1 MNMNGPVEISRQE
14 RLEICYELANRL
26 QEVYD
31 KQIIAIGVYGS
42 VSRGTDG
49 PYSDI
54 EMLCVLKNADEEV
67 DFSYEWSSGPWKAE
81 VNVRSASVV
90 LNDAATVEGDWP
102 LTHGPFFS
110 PLSLYDPDGF
120 FSKLKEAAHSPSS
133 VDFSNAI
140 HEVLV
145 GEMYEF
151 IGKLRN
157 ANRTGTQSYLPYL
170 AMQFAKCGAMLIGLH
185 NRKLY
190 STGARVLPESLE
202 LPERP
207 DGYDAVANMV
217 MSGQLS
223 EPDRII
229 DACEQFWNG
238 LVSWAAE
245 YGYKIHSE
253 RIPF

>member
-1 MNMNGPVEISRQE
+1 M
-14 RLEICYELANRL
+14 
-26 QEVYD
+26 
-31 KQIIAIGVYGS
+31 
-42 VSRGTDG
+42 
-49 PYSDI
+49 
-54 EMLCVLKNADEEV
+54 
-67 DFSYEWSSGPWKAE
+67 
-81 VNVRSASVV
+81 
-90 LNDAATVEGDWP
+90 
-102 LTHGPFFS
+102 
-110 PLSLYDPDGF
+110 
-120 FSKLKEAAHSPSS
+120 
-133 VDFSNAI
+133 DFSNAI